1 MLLTDRMIGLN
12 KRAWNQKFYVFFADI
27 YDEILSDR
35 RYRLSDMLVLMID
48 ATKIFIQLNQKV
60 KDRTNVFS

>member
-1 MLLTDRMIGLN
+1 MIGLN

>member
-1 MLLTDRMIGLN
+1 MN
-12 KRAWNQKFYVFFADI
+12 KRAWNQKFYVFFVDI
-27 YDEILSDR
+27 YDEILSNR